1 MLMTHRLGR
10 CLCTLAFGLAVWAAP
25 SVAQDTTHVLHPTP
39 TPSDTAARAP
49 RAPRDTTRGIS
60 RDTTRGIAPAVA
72 SDSTRDTT
80 RAVAPAHIV
89 VDATEV
95 DSLALDT
102 LRRAVHRDSIRA
114 VAVRDSTQS
123 AVNCSGRRITAIDIR
138 PQPPYLGVPD
148 PRVAKF
154 MQRVSQFHA
163 TTRGSI
169 IRRFL
174 ALRVGDM
181 CVEER
186 RTESER
192 LLRAQPFIQSAHI
205 AAFPDGADGVRLDVF
220 TVDELA
226 GEIGIGVGGPLPFVD
241 ELRLGNGNLFGNA
254 IRVAAE
260 WARTP
265 GYRDRI
271 AGELDDFQTFGHPW
285 VLDASAH
292 IDHVGGDIDASMSH
306 PYFLDLQQF
315 GWRVAGGSDHDYFQ
329 IRTPSSLY
337 APTLD
342 VEREY
347 ANAGGLFRIGNPSL
361 GGRDIGLGQT
371 NRYSRLAL
379 VGAAISHETDGIGG
393 GPVLLTSAGPV
404 ADTMAATKNQFAGHF
419 GSHTEDRIN
428 ALFGVR
434 TVDYITVRGFDA
446 LLGEQDV
453 PLGGQFAAVVGRGL
467 PWLGPEARDIFVSGR
482 LDLAAGTR
490 SSIVRGGIET
500 EARRD
505 EGTGRWDGLI
515 TSGRAAWYI
524 KAGLAHTFTFST
536 DAAFGQRVRVP
547 FQLALGD
554 PDGGVRGYLG
564 SNIAGAARAVGRA
577 EYRTLF
583 RPPWRLLR
591 SAATW
596 AVAGFVDGGRVWAG
610 DIPFGATS
618 PMVASGGVSLLVGIP
633 AASRQLWRL
642 DLAMPIIR
650 QPRSGLE
657 LRVSS
662 TSAARTWWTE
672 PPDVT
677 RSRERTVTPSLFN
690 YP

>member
-1 MLMTHRLGR
+1 MIRRFGR
-10 CLCTLAFGLAVWAAP
+10 TIYMLAFGLAVWATP
-25 SVAQDTTHVLHPTP
+25 SAAQDSAHVNRPAP
-39 TPSDTAARAP
+39 VASDTVP
-49 RAPRDTTRGIS
+49 RAANDTIPRPTHDTPHAII
-60 RDTTRGIAPAVA
+60 RDTTRGIAR
-72 SDSTRDTT
+72 DSTRDTT
-80 RAVAPAHIV
+80 TAGGPIHIV
-89 VDATEV
+89 VDTTHV

-123 AVNCSGRRITAIDIR
+123 AINCGGRRITAIAIR
-138 PQPPYLGVPD
+138 PQPPYLGFPD
-148 PRVAKF
+148 SRVASF
-154 MQRVSQFHA
+154 MRRVSLFHA
-163 TTRGSI
+163 TTRGSV

-205 AAFPDGADGVRLDVF
+205 AAFPDGPDGVRLDVF
-220 TVDELA
+220 TIDELA
-226 GEIGIGVGGPLPFVD
+226 GEIGIGVGGPSPFVD
-241 ELRLGNGNLFGNA
+241 QVRLGNGNLFGDA
-254 IRVAAE
+254 IRVAAV

-265 GYRDRI
+265 GYHDRI
-271 AGELDDFQTFGHPW
+271 GGEFDDFQTFGHPW

-292 IDHVGGDIDASMSH
+292 VDHVGGDIDASMSH

-329 IRTPSSLY
+329 FRTPTSLF

-347 ANAGGLFRIGNPSL
+347 ANAGGLFRIGNPSPR
-361 GGRDIGLGQT
+361 GQNPGLGST

-404 ADTMAATKNQFAGHF
+404 PDTTAATKSQFARHF
-419 GSHTEDRIN
+419 GSHTEDRVN

-434 TVDYITVRGFDA
+434 SVDYITVRGFDA

-453 PLGGQFAAVVGRGL
+453 PLGGQFSAVVGRGL
-467 PWLGPEARDIFVSGR
+467 PWLGPDARDIFVSGR

-490 SSIVRGGIET
+490 SSIVRGGFET

-505 EGTGRWDGLI
+505 ERTGRWDGLI
-515 TSGRAAWYI
+515 TSGRAAWYV

-577 EYRTLF
+577 EYRTLV
-583 RPPWRLLR
+583 RPPMRVLR
-591 SAATW
+591 SIATW
-596 AVAGFVDGGRVWAG
+596 AVAGFVDGGRVWSG
-610 DIPFGATS
+610 DIPFGVTS
-618 PMVASGGVSLLVGIP
+618 PTVASAGVGLLVGIP
-633 AASRQLWRL
+633 AASRQLWRV
-642 DLAMPIIR
+642 DLAMPLVR
-650 QPRSGLE
+650 QPRAGLE

-677 RSRERTVTPSLFN
+677 RSRERTVTPSLFS